1 MIKWCF
7 CTLAFRND
15 PLEDVIIPAAELGF
29 DELEVFYGQVVDKS
43 AEELAAL
50 RSLAEKKGIGI
61 SGVAPYF
68 WFTQNDELL
77 EETFTIARRAIE
89 INRALG
95 GRMIR
100 TFTDSG
106 PTGIGSAVATPE
118 QWNTAV
124 KGLQTL
130 LDEAPDLQF
139 SVETH
144 EKTLAD
150 TLASTLDL
158 FARVNRP
165 NLKITYQPYNDGD
178 IVEDYHA
185 LRDRVVQVHL
195 NPLLGT
201 AGKPY
206 DLPANSL
213 DYPGLIRALA
223 ADGYSGDCALEFCKP
238 GVDWDTVSSALS
250 WARAQAEG

>member
-1 MIKWCF
+1 MKWCF

-15 PLEDVIIPAAELGF
+15 ALENVITRAAALGF
-29 DELEVFYGQVVDKS
+29 DELEVFYGQVVDKT
-43 AEELAAL
+43 AEELTEL
-50 RSLAEKKGIGI
+50 RVLAEEKGISI

-68 WFTQNDELL
+68 WFTQNAELL
-77 EETFTIARRAIE
+77 DETFSIARRSIE

-106 PTGIGSAVATPE
+106 PTGIGSAVASSQ
-118 QWNTAV
+118 QWDTAV

-130 LDEAPDLQF
+130 LDEAPDLEF

-158 FARVNRP
+158 FDRVDRP
-165 NLKITYQPYNDGD
+165 NLKVTYQPYNDGNM
-178 IVEDYHA
+178 VEDYRA
-185 LRDRVVQVHL
+185 LRERVVQVHL
-195 NPLLGT
+195 NPVLGT
-201 AGKPY
+201 SGKPY
-206 DLPANSL
+206 DLPACSL
-213 DYPGLIRALA
+213 DYPALIRALSE
-223 ADGYSGDCALEFCKP
+223 DNYTGDCALEFCKP
-238 GVDWDTVSSALS
+238 GVDWETVSDALA
-250 WARAQAEG
+250 WAKAQASS